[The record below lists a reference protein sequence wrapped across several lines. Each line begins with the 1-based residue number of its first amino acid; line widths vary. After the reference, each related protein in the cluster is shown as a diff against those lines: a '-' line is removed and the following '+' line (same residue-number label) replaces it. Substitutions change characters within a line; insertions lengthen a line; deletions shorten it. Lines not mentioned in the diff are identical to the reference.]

1 MHRSTTPF
9 GSLQSCLP
17 SLRVRNI
24 PEQINKSHKAD
35 STNEE
40 VVNLRRRLQT
50 MRVMKAI
57 TSCAAAVILSTNAAY
72 AEEEPR
78 GAITAISH
86 VAAGVSADTPHNGF
100 RWAET
105 RQESGPAVNTP
116 TASRQSGF
124 RWASHPGNQSNGQ
137 TAAAEASSDANQTA
151 SRWIIRNDANQA
163 ASRWII
169 RNDADQ
175 NASRWIIRNDPS
187 QAASRWIIR

>member
-1 MHRSTTPF
+1 
-9 GSLQSCLP
+9 
-17 SLRVRNI
+17 
-24 PEQINKSHKAD
+24 
-35 STNEE
+35 
-40 VVNLRRRLQT
+40 

-105 RQESGPAVNTP
+105 RQESGPAVNTT

-137 TAAAEASSDANQTA
+137 TAAVEALSDANQRPVSTSA
-151 SRWIIRNDANQA
+151 MPARKYLPSSRMSDLSLILRPMRFINM
-163 ASRWII
+163 S
-169 RNDADQ
+169 
-175 NASRWIIRNDPS
+175 
-187 QAASRWIIR
+187 

>member
-1 MHRSTTPF
+1 
-9 GSLQSCLP
+9 
-17 SLRVRNI
+17 
-24 PEQINKSHKAD
+24 
-35 STNEE
+35 
-40 VVNLRRRLQT
+40 
-50 MRVMKAI
+50 MRVIKAI
-57 TSCAAAVILSTNAAY
+57 TSCAAAAILSTNAAY

-105 RQESGPAVNTP
+105 RQDSGPAVNTS

-137 TAAAEASSDANQTA
+137 TAAVEKIDDVDQSG
-151 SRWIIRNDANQA
+151 SRWVIRNNASQA
-163 ASRWII
+163 ASRWVIRNDTGQAASRWVIRNDASQAASRWVIRNDTGQAASRWVI

-175 NASRWIIRNDPS
+175 TGSRWVIR
-187 QAASRWIIR
+187 